1 MILTG
6 ITASPDVSYEINYSA
21 VKLADENA
29 TRLSVTLSFFAKNA
43 IRGSVSYRATVGTL
57 TQSATRELI
66 FGETPVAFC
75 TIPNVLIFHDE
86 AGRADAGVSVS
97 ATMGSRK
104 LDFSCKLPL
113 DAIDR
118 ASRIT
123 GVSAAVAGESLKC
136 HWHVTSRAFT
146 HTLTFRARGFE
157 RSITPFVLEDDEVT
171 TILQL
176 PLDEIA
182 RAITDAKSVQASL
195 TLSST
200 WGDVAVGEDTREITL
215 SIPVCEETLP
225 SISASVTPLPVS
237 GIEGV
242 FISGK
247 TPLAV
252 SITGEGKL
260 GASVAVCEAFW
271 NGRMIYEPSVL
282 EPTTASGDV
291 PITLR
296 VTDTR
301 GITREEKRTLQF
313 LPYEPPRLV
322 PIAGYTQ
329 IAAWRGGDKEGGTSL
344 ALTFD
349 ARAAS
354 ITVNGANVNTYRLQ
368 CRIRQTGDGAFGD
381 WITLSENSAFGS
393 YVPGVTLSRERS
405 YAVELSCVDR
415 VGERDSITLYIQTEQ
430 VCFHLREGGNGAA
443 FGKYAEAE
451 RVLEIAPDWTLRV
464 HGSIDDSVTLADT
477 ATWARGGEA
486 SRCRVQLLQGKRVRV
501 ELTTP
506 LANASP
512 RPLAEAL
519 VEGRALPTDSVLAL
533 CPTSVGGIACVELD
547 TSGTLSLLQLHGT
560 APCVLQALIE
570 YDVADG

>member
-1 MILTG
+1 MIITG
-6 ITASPDVSYEINYSA
+6 LTASSDVFYEVNYSA
-21 VKLADENA
+21 VKLTDENA
-29 TRLSVTLSFFAKNA
+29 TRLSVTLSFFTKNA

-57 TQSATRELI
+57 TQSATRELSI
-66 FGETPVAFC
+66 GETPVAFC

-86 AGRADAGVSVS
+86 AGRASASVSVS
-97 ATMGSRK
+97 ATMGSKK
-104 LDFSCKLPL
+104 LDFSCTLPV
-113 DAIDR
+113 DDIDR

-123 GVSAAVAGESLKC
+123 GVSAAVAGEDLIC

-146 HTLTFRARGFE
+146 HTLTLRARGLE
-157 RSITPFVLEDDEVT
+157 RSITPYVLEDDVRSV
-171 TILQL
+171 IKL
-176 PLDEIA
+176 PLAEIA
-182 RAITDAKSVQASL
+182 SAITDASSVMATL
-195 TLSST
+195 TLAST

-215 SIPVCEETLP
+215 TIPACEETLP
-225 SISASVTPLPVS
+225 DISASVTPLPVS

-247 TPLAV
+247 TPLSV
-252 SITGEGKL
+252 SISGEGKF

-271 NGRMIYEPSVL
+271 NGRMIHSPTLL
-282 EPTTASGDV
+282 EPTTASGEV

-301 GITREEKRTLQF
+301 GHTREEKRTLHFQ
-313 LPYEPPRLV
+313 PYEPPRLV
-322 PIAGYTQ
+322 PIEGYTQ
-329 IAAWRGGDKEGGTSL
+329 IAAWRGSEKEGGTAL

-354 ITVNGANVNTYRLQ
+354 ITLDGENVNTYLLQ
-368 CRIRQTGDGAFGD
+368 CRIRGTGDSAFGD
-381 WITLSENSAFGS
+381 WITLSENGSFGS
-393 YVPGVTLSRERS
+393 YVPGLTLARERS

-443 FGKYAEAE
+443 FGKYAEAA

-464 HGSIDDSVTLADT
+464 HGSIDDSVTLTDVSTYAD
-477 ATWARGGEA
+477 E
-486 SRCRVQLLQGKRVRV
+486 SRCCVKLLRGTRVRV
-501 ELTTP
+501 ELT
-506 LANASP
+506 ASLTDATP
-512 RPLAEAL
+512 RPLVEAL
-519 VEGRALPTDSVLAL
+519 AEGHALPPRKVLAL
-533 CPTSVGGIACVELD
+533 CPTSSGGIACVELD
-547 TSGTLSLLQLHGT
+547 TSGTLSLLKLHGE